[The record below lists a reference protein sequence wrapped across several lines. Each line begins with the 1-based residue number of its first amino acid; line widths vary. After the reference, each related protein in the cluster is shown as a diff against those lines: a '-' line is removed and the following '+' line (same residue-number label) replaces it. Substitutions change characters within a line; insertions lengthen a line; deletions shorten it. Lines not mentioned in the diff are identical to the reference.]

1 MEKSYMCEVQTDEQ
15 VYRVLLTKES
25 RKEWD
30 KIDHSIQKLF
40 RKKLSSIVL
49 NPIVINNRLHGK
61 LSNCYK
67 IKFKRPGYRLVYEVR
82 SQTIVLIVWAVD
94 KRDDD
99 KVYDSAISRLRE
111 ISEEEC
117 SEMSLE

>member
-1 MEKSYMCEVQTDEQ
+1 MCEVQEDEQ
-15 VYRVLLTKES
+15 VFRVFLTKES
-25 RKEWD
+25 LKEWD
-30 KIDHSIQKLF
+30 KIDHSIQKIF

-49 NPIVINNRLHGK
+49 NPIIINNRLRGK

-67 IKFKRPGYRLVYEVR
+67 IKLKRAGYRLVYEVR

-94 KRDDD
+94 KRNDD

-117 SEMSLE
+117 TEMSLE

>member
-1 MEKSYMCEVQTDEQ
+1 MCEVQTDEQ

-49 NPIVINNRLHGK
+49 NPIVINNRLLGK

-82 SQTIVLIVWAVD
+82 TQTIVLIVWAVD
-94 KRDDD
+94 KRDDY
-99 KVYDSAISRLRE
+99 KVYDIAISRLRE

>member
-1 MEKSYMCEVQTDEQ
+1 MCEAQKDKK

-25 RKEWD
+25 LKEWN
-30 KIDHSIQKLF
+30 KIDHSIQRLF
-40 RKKLSSIVL
+40 KKKLNSIVL
-49 NPIVINNRLHGK
+49 DPVIVNSRLRGK

-67 IKFKRPGYRLVYEVR
+67 IKLKRAGYRLVYEVR

-111 ISEEEC
+111 IAIADCTEI
-117 SEMSLE
+117 SLQ

>member
-1 MEKSYMCEVQTDEQ
+1 MCETQEDGQ

-25 RKEWD
+25 LKEWN
-30 KIDHSIQKLF
+30 KIDHSIQRLF
-40 RKKLSSIVL
+40 QRKLSSVLL
-49 NPIVINNRLHGK
+49 NPISVNNRLRGK

-67 IKFKRPGYRLVYEVR
+67 IKLKRAGYRLVYEVR

-99 KVYDSAISRLRE
+99 KVYESAIRRLRE
-111 ISEEEC
+111 ISEDEC
-117 SEMSLE
+117 TEISLK

>member
-1 MEKSYMCEVQTDEQ
+1 MCKAQEDEQ
-15 VYRVLLTKES
+15 AYRVLLTKES
-25 RKEWD
+25 FKEWN
-30 KIDHSIQKLF
+30 KIDHSIQRLFQRKLG
-40 RKKLSSIVL
+40 SIVL
-49 NPIVINNRLHGK
+49 NPIIVNNRLRGK

-67 IKFKRPGYRLVYEVR
+67 IKLKRAGYRLVYEVR

-111 ISEEEC
+111 IAIADCTEI
-117 SEMSLE
+117 SLQ